1 MTGDERRDLREAFCP
16 PGLSKPVYE
25 IYGRSLDCWSF
36 IPNDEYEVYA
46 AAFKQGTLPGIPAA
60 DVVLEK
66 TTLRKEYGGGKVD
79 PIIAKDFN
87 DKNRAGYELESAFPP
102 EAKPAL
108 KIRDDR
114 KEGSTLGIGRTHISR
129 AGFNKERTR
138 ALLYVAHV
146 ESRPRSL
153 VSYFVTLEK
162 KGDEWIIAGTEPAG
176 SY

>member
-1 MTGDERRDLREAFCP
+1 MKYSSISTFGCRKCGFSNIFTLAR
-16 PGLSKPVYE
+16 PGLTAFSSRT
-25 IYGRSLDCWSF
+25 ILFSL
-36 IPNDEYEVYA
+36 P
-46 AAFKQGTLPGIPAA
+46 THPAA

-66 TTLRKEYGGGKVD
+66 TTLRKQYGGGKVD

-87 DKNRAGYELESAFPP
+87 DKNRSGYELESAFPP

-129 AGFNKERTR
+129 AGFNNERTR

-146 ESRPRSL
+146 ESRPRSH

-162 KGDEWIIAGTEPAG
+162 KGDEWIIAGTELAG